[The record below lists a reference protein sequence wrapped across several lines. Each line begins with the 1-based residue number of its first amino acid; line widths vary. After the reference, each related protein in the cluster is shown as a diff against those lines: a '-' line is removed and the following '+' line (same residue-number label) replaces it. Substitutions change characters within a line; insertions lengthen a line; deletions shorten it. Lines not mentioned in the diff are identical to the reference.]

1 MNNEVRFNI
10 KLNIDGK
17 DKLVTV
23 TTAVDNLKHVVSSVN
38 EAAKDLEKDLI
49 NTNQITEAWNNV
61 TNALQQFS
69 GTLNSLTAESR
80 SFGGAMAAANTMAG
94 KGGDDFAH
102 LKEQVA
108 GLSHVVPVARD
119 ELANGLY
126 QVISNGVPED
136 NWISYLKQSAEASV
150 GGIADLGEVV
160 KVTSTVIKNYGL
172 EWSDAGA
179 IQDKIQLTAKNG
191 VTSFEQMAQALPRVT
206 ANAATLGVSID
217 ELMASFAT
225 LTGVSGNTAEVS
237 TQLAAIFTALI
248 NPSSE
253 ATEMAQQMGIQ
264 FDAAAI
270 KAAGGMQQFLVSL
283 NDSVKQFSTSSGMLE
298 QEIYGKL
305 FGSAESL
312 RAITPLVGNL
322 ADAFQKNVEGMAD
335 SAGTIKDAF
344 GSMGSTGSAQL
355 QLLQNKLAAFSDFA
369 TTVFGP
375 ILPALNIAAQVS
387 LTATSV
393 MSLCRSFSALGITT
407 KAASFLMQ
415 AFGPIVQVCS
425 ATMRGAAVSATTL
438 KLAIKGL
445 MISTGVGIAIV
456 ALTEAISAF
465 MAKSDAAKLSAE
477 DMADGIKSTGD
488 AADDVK
494 EAYDSSLKSTYSDLM
509 EKYEKLKAGWKSLST
524 EQQKTAWIK
533 QNQSA
538 FHDLRLKID
547 DVADAENIFNKKTNA
562 VVDAFKQRAMAAAYA
577 AKLTALYQKQIA
589 LLDKKQKTTKDIAD
603 DAKRGGRNAKE
614 GDLIPEGWRNERY
627 GKVGNDGIWRFSK
640 VGAERYSGTNTTGN
654 KQVGGIDKE
663 LNSINRQ
670 IDDTQKQLSGRLKSA
685 SNFITADTPQRSTI
699 STNTTPSPKTDN
711 TPKTHLEELQSQL
724 KKAQDELGNA
734 TTIEAK
740 IKADAKVKDI
750 QGEIDEATKGKVT
763 IGAQVDSSYIVQ
775 GSDADKRLSRNNAQ
789 QRIDRIKQDYD
800 IGIVTDK
807 TDAQR
812 DIDDINKQLT
822 EMGLK
827 PIEVHWETHTEEL
840 QRQLQD
846 AQREFDNATTI
857 EAKLKASAKL
867 ADLQAQID
875 TETKGRLTIAA
886 DVEPSYIEQGSIADK
901 RQSYSNA
908 QTKASRIQQDFEIGI
923 IGKDEAEKQI
933 EDLNNQLSKLG
944 KSVKPIKLDPSSMV
958 KTDGFSKVMGD
969 IKEGWGDIQGVGGGI
984 QSITDALDG
993 NKNAWQALSG
1003 VINGFISVAEGIQGI
1018 VQFVNMLTTATQAKS
1033 AATTADT
1040 AVTAANTA
1048 VTTTNTAAKA
1058 GEAITNVTASGAKL
1072 PFPANIAAIAAGV
1085 AAVVAALAMISG
1097 AFADGGVVGG
1107 NSPSGDKL
1115 LARVNSGEMILNA
1128 AQQARLFAIADG
1140 TAAYG
1145 ASAQIAANFAQGVA
1159 LPSVSVQTDRLL
1171 GIMADGG
1178 GNQPKTVEW
1187 RLRGRDIV
1195 ASIANE
1201 TRSNRKRSNIR
1212 IK

>member
-1 MNNEVRFNI
+1 MPKEVSFVIR
-10 KLNIDGK
+10 LD
-17 DKLVTV
+17 DKGTFKKVTV
-23 TTAVDNLKHVVSSVN
+23 DAEELGRAVRSVQDESEKAKRTIISWSEVSQAFDVLQNAISELQGVMTDLTSAYQVQLVAETQLQTIMRQRMGANDEMIQSV
-38 EAAKDLEKDLI
+38 KDLCS
-49 NTNQITEAWNNV
+49 A
-61 TNALQQFS
+61 QQ
-69 GTLNSLTAESR
+69 E
-80 SFGGAMAAANTMAG
+80 
-94 KGGDDFAH
+94 
-102 LKEQVA
+102 
-108 GLSHVVPVARD
+108 
-119 ELANGLY
+119 
-126 QVISNGVPED
+126 
-136 NWISYLKQSAEASV
+136 
-150 GGIADLGEVV
+150 
-160 KVTSTVIKNYGL
+160 
-172 EWSDAGA
+172 
-179 IQDKIQLTAKNG
+179 
-191 VTSFEQMAQALPRVT
+191 
-206 ANAATLGVSID
+206 LGVIGD
-217 ELMASFAT
+217 EVQL
-225 LTGVSGNTAEVS
+225 SG
-237 TQLAAIFTALI
+237 
-248 NPSSE
+248 
-253 ATEMAQQMGIQ
+253 AQQMATFLKSKQSLDVLIPAMNNLIAQQNGLNATNQDAVSIGNMMGKAMQGQVEVLQRVGITFTDAQKQVLQ
-264 FDAAAI
+264 FGTESERAAMLAQVITDNVGNMNAELAKTDAGKWKQTENYLGDIKEQLGAMVQQYAPTITFLSQATIAA
-270 KAAGGMQQFLVSL
+270 
-283 NDSVKQFSTSSGMLE
+283 SG
-298 QEIYGKL
+298 IGKL
-305 FGSAESL
+305 ATSFYSVGKAMGITK
-312 RAITPLVGNL
+312 AIAVAWNAVCSTL
-322 ADAFQKNVEGMAD
+322 
-335 SAGTIKDAF
+335 S
-344 GSMGSTGSAQL
+344 STGL
-355 QLLQNKLAAFSDFA
+355 R
-369 TTVFGP
+369 
-375 ILPALNIAAQVS
+375 LNAI
-387 LTATSV
+387 
-393 MSLCRSFSALGITT
+393 I
-407 KAASFLMQ
+407 K
-415 AFGPIVQVCS
+415 VCS
-425 ATMRGAAVSATTL
+425 ATMRGVAVSANTL
-438 KLAIKGL
+438 KLAIQGL
-445 MISTGVGIAIV
+445 MISTGAGIAIV

-477 DMADGIKSTGD
+477 EMADGMKSTGD

-509 EKYEKLKAGWKSLST
+509 AKYEKLKAGWKSLST

-533 QNQSA
+533 QNQDA
-538 FHDLRLKID
+538 FHDLRLKIN
-547 DVADAENIFNKKTNA
+547 DVTEAENIFNKKTDA

-685 SNFITADTPQRSTI
+685 SNFITADTPQRST
-699 STNTTPSPKTDN
+699 TPTKTTPSPKTDN
-711 TPKTHLEELQSQL
+711 TPKTHIEKLQDQL
-724 KKAQDELGNA
+724 KKAQNELGNA
-734 TTIEAK
+734 TTIDAK

-800 IGIVTDK
+800 IGIIADK
-807 TDAQR
+807 SEAQR
-812 DIDDINKQLT
+812 QIDDLNKQLT

-867 ADLQAQID
+867 ADLQVQID

-944 KSVKPIKLDPSSMV
+944 KSVKPIKLDIN
-958 KTDGFSKVMGD
+958 SKD
-969 IKEGWGDIQGVGGGI
+969 IAKI
-984 QSITDALDG
+984 QSLFNIDVTNFD
-993 NKNAWQALSG
+993 
-1003 VINGFISVAEGIQGI
+1003 SVKGAFTSIQGI
-1018 VQFVNMLTTATQAKS
+1018 VDPTAKGLAAAGASCEMLGSAMQQLGSDS
-1033 AATTADT
+1033 AAG
-1040 AVTAANTA
+1040 
-1048 VTTTNTAAKA
+1048 KA
-1058 GEAITNVTASGAKL
+1058 GMIM
-1072 PFPANIAAIAAGV
+1072 AAIGQIVLSFAQ
-1085 AAVVAALAMISG
+1085 ALSSCKTWVDWLAFGISGTAQMISLI
-1097 AFADGGVVGG
+1097 ATVSKFATGGIVGG
-1107 NSPSGDKL
+1107 NQKSGDNVL
-1115 LARVNSGEMILNA
+1115 VRVNSGEMILNA

-1159 LPSVSVQTDRLL
+1159 LPSVSVQTDRLQ

-1178 GNQPKTVEW
+1178 GKQPKTVEW

-1212 IK
+1212 LK

>member
-1 MNNEVRFNI
+1 MPKEVSFVIR
-10 KLNIDGK
+10 LD
-17 DKLVTV
+17 DKGTFKKVTV
-23 TTAVDNLKHVVSSVN
+23 DAEELGRAVRSVQDESEKAKRTIISWSEVSQAFDVLQNAISELQGVMTDLTSAYQVQLVAETQLQTIMRQRMGANDEMIQSV
-38 EAAKDLEKDLI
+38 KDLCS
-49 NTNQITEAWNNV
+49 A
-61 TNALQQFS
+61 QQ
-69 GTLNSLTAESR
+69 E
-80 SFGGAMAAANTMAG
+80 
-94 KGGDDFAH
+94 
-102 LKEQVA
+102 
-108 GLSHVVPVARD
+108 
-119 ELANGLY
+119 
-126 QVISNGVPED
+126 
-136 NWISYLKQSAEASV
+136 
-150 GGIADLGEVV
+150 
-160 KVTSTVIKNYGL
+160 
-172 EWSDAGA
+172 
-179 IQDKIQLTAKNG
+179 
-191 VTSFEQMAQALPRVT
+191 
-206 ANAATLGVSID
+206 LGVIGD
-217 ELMASFAT
+217 EVQL
-225 LTGVSGNTAEVS
+225 SG
-237 TQLAAIFTALI
+237 
-248 NPSSE
+248 
-253 ATEMAQQMGIQ
+253 AQQMATFLKSKQSLDVLIPAMNNLIAQQNGLNATNQDAVSIGNMMGKAMQGQVEVLQRVGITFTDAQKQVLQ
-264 FDAAAI
+264 FGTESERAAMLAQVITDNVGNMNAELAKTDAGKWKQTENYLGDIKEQLGAMVQQYAPTITFLSQATIAA
-270 KAAGGMQQFLVSL
+270 
-283 NDSVKQFSTSSGMLE
+283 SG
-298 QEIYGKL
+298 IGKL
-305 FGSAESL
+305 ATSFYSVGKAMGITK
-312 RAITPLVGNL
+312 AIAVAWNAVCSTL
-322 ADAFQKNVEGMAD
+322 
-335 SAGTIKDAF
+335 S
-344 GSMGSTGSAQL
+344 STGL
-355 QLLQNKLAAFSDFA
+355 R
-369 TTVFGP
+369 
-375 ILPALNIAAQVS
+375 LNAI
-387 LTATSV
+387 
-393 MSLCRSFSALGITT
+393 I
-407 KAASFLMQ
+407 K
-415 AFGPIVQVCS
+415 VCS
-425 ATMRGAAVSATTL
+425 ATMRGAAVSANTL
-438 KLAIKGL
+438 KLAIQGL

-886 DVEPSYIEQGSIADK
+886 DVDPSYIEQGSIADK

-923 IGKDEAEKQI
+923 IGKDKAKKQI
-933 EDLNNQLSKLG
+933 EDLNKQLAKLG
-944 KSVKPIKLDPSSMV
+944 KSVKPIKLDIN
-958 KTDGFSKVMGD
+958 SKD
-969 IKEGWGDIQGVGGGI
+969 IAKI
-984 QSITDALDG
+984 QSLFNIDVTNFD
-993 NKNAWQALSG
+993 
-1003 VINGFISVAEGIQGI
+1003 SVKGAFTSIQGI
-1018 VQFVNMLTTATQAKS
+1018 VDPTAKGLAAAGASCEMLGSAMQQLGSDS
-1033 AATTADT
+1033 AAG
-1040 AVTAANTA
+1040 
-1048 VTTTNTAAKA
+1048 KA
-1058 GEAITNVTASGAKL
+1058 GMIM
-1072 PFPANIAAIAAGV
+1072 AAIGQIVLSFAQ
-1085 AAVVAALAMISG
+1085 ALSSCKTWVDWLAFGISGTAQMISLI
-1097 AFADGGVVGG
+1097 ATVSKFATGGIVGG
-1107 NSPSGDKL
+1107 NQKSGDNVL
-1115 LARVNSGEMILNA
+1115 VRVNSGEMILNA

-1159 LPSVSVQTDRLL
+1159 LPSVSVQTDRLQ

>member
-1 MNNEVRFNI
+1 MPKEVSFVIR
-10 KLNIDGK
+10 LD
-17 DKLVTV
+17 DKGTFKKVTV
-23 TTAVDNLKHVVSSVN
+23 DAEELGRAMRSVQDESEKAKRTIISWSEVSQAFDVLQNAISELQGVMTDLTSAYQVQLVAETQLQTIMRQRMGANDEMIQSV
-38 EAAKDLEKDLI
+38 KDLCS
-49 NTNQITEAWNNV
+49 A
-61 TNALQQFS
+61 QQ
-69 GTLNSLTAESR
+69 E
-80 SFGGAMAAANTMAG
+80 
-94 KGGDDFAH
+94 
-102 LKEQVA
+102 
-108 GLSHVVPVARD
+108 
-119 ELANGLY
+119 
-126 QVISNGVPED
+126 
-136 NWISYLKQSAEASV
+136 
-150 GGIADLGEVV
+150 
-160 KVTSTVIKNYGL
+160 
-172 EWSDAGA
+172 
-179 IQDKIQLTAKNG
+179 
-191 VTSFEQMAQALPRVT
+191 
-206 ANAATLGVSID
+206 LGVIGD
-217 ELMASFAT
+217 EVQL
-225 LTGVSGNTAEVS
+225 SG
-237 TQLAAIFTALI
+237 
-248 NPSSE
+248 
-253 ATEMAQQMGIQ
+253 AQQMATFLKSKQSLDVLIPAMNNLIAQQNGLNATNQDAVSIGNMMGKAMQGQVEVLQRVGITFTDAQKQVLQ
-264 FDAAAI
+264 FGTESERAAMLAQVITDNVGNMNAELAKTDAGKWKQTENYLGDIKEQLGAMVQQYAPTITFLSQATIAA
-270 KAAGGMQQFLVSL
+270 
-283 NDSVKQFSTSSGMLE
+283 SG
-298 QEIYGKL
+298 IGKL
-305 FGSAESL
+305 ATSFYSVGKAMGITK
-312 RAITPLVGNL
+312 AIAVAWNAVCSTL
-322 ADAFQKNVEGMAD
+322 
-335 SAGTIKDAF
+335 S
-344 GSMGSTGSAQL
+344 STGL
-355 QLLQNKLAAFSDFA
+355 R
-369 TTVFGP
+369 
-375 ILPALNIAAQVS
+375 LNAI
-387 LTATSV
+387 
-393 MSLCRSFSALGITT
+393 I
-407 KAASFLMQ
+407 K
-415 AFGPIVQVCS
+415 VCS
-425 ATMRGAAVSATTL
+425 ATMRGAAVSANTL
-438 KLAIKGL
+438 KLAIQGL

-734 TTIEAK
+734 TTIDAK

-800 IGIVTDK
+800 IGIIADK

-822 EMGLK
+822 ELGLK

-867 ADLQAQID
+867 TDLQAQID

-886 DVEPSYIEQGSIADK
+886 DVDPSYIEQGSIADK

-944 KSVKPIKLDPSSMV
+944 KSVKPIKLDIN
-958 KTDGFSKVMGD
+958 SKD
-969 IKEGWGDIQGVGGGI
+969 IAKI
-984 QSITDALDG
+984 QSLFNIDVTNFD
-993 NKNAWQALSG
+993 
-1003 VINGFISVAEGIQGI
+1003 SVKGAFTSIQGI
-1018 VQFVNMLTTATQAKS
+1018 VDPTAKGLAAAGASCEMLGSAMQQLGSDS
-1033 AATTADT
+1033 AAG
-1040 AVTAANTA
+1040 
-1048 VTTTNTAAKA
+1048 KA
-1058 GEAITNVTASGAKL
+1058 GMIM
-1072 PFPANIAAIAAGV
+1072 AAIGQIVLSFAQ
-1085 AAVVAALAMISG
+1085 ALSSCKTWVDWLAFGISGTAQMISLI
-1097 AFADGGVVGG
+1097 ATVSKFATGGIVGG
-1107 NSPSGDKL
+1107 NQKSGDNVL
-1115 LARVNSGEMILNA
+1115 VRVNSGEMILNA

-1159 LPSVSVQTDRLL
+1159 LPSVSVQTDRLQ
-1171 GIMADGG
+1171 GILADGG

-1212 IK
+1212 LK